1 MRLTLRTLLA
11 WLDDTLPPE
20 EVREIGTQVSSTPF
34 AQTLIER
41 IRKVTRRR
49 RLTVPPS
56 SGPEAVDPNTV
67 AAYLDNELEAEKV
80 AEYEKL
86 CLGSDVHLAEA
97 ASCHQI
103 LSLIKNKAKVPSEA
117 RYRMY
122 RLFKGPEAVRTNYR
136 GTVPPAAGMVP
147 DALSG
152 VHEAPWAKTAPVPR
166 SWFERVIPW
175 AVALLLIGV
184 LGVVGYLNL
193 RYAGVQI
200 READSLAA
208 AQFDPELV
216 DEADDTIDAEGE
228 DARPAPPPLSAPDP
242 VEPREEPVAE
252 PEPTPDQAT
261 APVQPVPPLAE
272 GEAAVVEQTD
282 GIVLRANR
290 TWDRL
295 EADDS
300 LAPGDRVVNLAPFR
314 TTLGMGPV
322 RITMIAQSE
331 LRVEQPQLADGPRFD
346 LIDGSI
352 VLRSPDP
359 DQPIAVGFEGRTL
372 SLRLPAGRP
381 VGLSW
386 LGLKVPGSSAGR
398 PLLTILC
405 PAGSLGVAIDDDGEP
420 QEFEGPILVSV
431 DPEDGILG
439 AEPAVMPQWVVDP
452 EPQPADIQAGEAF
465 ATLFEQSSGSIT
477 FTLLEGIEDPDPTVR
492 SLSVAALGALAGSD
506 PEALEQV
513 MPLLNRP
520 GDPAVRGTA
529 IGIVMRR
536 MARGTEPAEEVRG
549 LLERFIAPPEAAEA
563 FDRLL
568 LGIPEDQI
576 GEKEVY
582 AQLVADL
589 SSPNPG
595 VRQLALDTLM
605 MLTGREALG
614 YNPDAPEGPGLKAWE
629 DLLKED
635 RLTPAR

>member
-20 EVREIGTQVSSTPF
+20 EVREIGMQVSSTPF

-41 IRKVTRRR
+41 IRRVTRRR

-67 AAYLDNELEAEKV
+67 ASYLDNELEAEKV

-86 CLGSDVHLAEA
+86 CLESDVHLAEA

-103 LSLIKNKAKVPSEA
+103 LSLIKNKAKVPSES

-136 GTVPPAAGMVP
+136 GGAVPPAAGMLP
-147 DALSG
+147 DAVSG
-152 VHEAPWAKTAPVPR
+152 APEAPWAKTAPVPR
-166 SWFERVIPW
+166 SWFEQVVPW
-175 AVALLLIGV
+175 VVAVLLIVV

-200 READSLAA
+200 READSLAV
-208 AQFDPELV
+208 AQFDPDQVVEPD
-216 DEADDTIDAEGE
+216 DEIGAEAG
-228 DARPAPPPLSAPDP
+228 DARPAPPPLAEPDRGGLADEPAP
-242 VEPREEPVAE
+242 E
-252 PEPTPDQAT
+252 PEPEATPE
-261 APVQPVPPLAE
+261 QPAEAPLAE
-272 GEAAVVEQTD
+272 GDAAVVEQTD
-282 GIVLRANR
+282 GVVLRANPA
-290 TWDRL
+290 WERL
-295 EADDS
+295 AADDS

-314 TTLGMGPV
+314 TTLSMGAV
-322 RITMIAQSE
+322 RVTMIAQSE
-331 LRVEQPQLADGPRFD
+331 LRVERPELADTPRFE
-346 LIDGSI
+346 LIDGSV

-359 DQPIAVGFEGRTL
+359 ETPIAVGFEGRTV
-372 SLRLPAGRP
+372 SLRMPPGRS

-386 LGLKVPGSSAGR
+386 MGLKVPGSPAGR

-405 PAGSLGVAIDDDGEP
+405 PAGTLSATFDEGEP
-420 QEFEGPILVSV
+420 QEYEGPILVSV

-452 EPQPADIQAGEAF
+452 EPQPADIQAGETF
-465 ATLFEQSSGSIT
+465 AGLFEHSTGSIT

-492 SLSVAALGALAGSD
+492 SLSVAALGAMAGSD

-536 MARGTEPAEEVRG
+536 MARGSEPAEDVRG
-549 LLERFIAPPEAAEA
+549 LLERFVAPPEAAEA

-576 GEKEVY
+576 GEKETY
-582 AQLVADL
+582 AELVADL

-614 YNPDAPEGPGLKAWE
+614 YDPDAPEGPGLKAWK

>member
-49 RLTVPPS
+49 RLTIPPT

-86 CLGSDVHLAEA
+86 CLESDVHLAEA

-103 LSLIKNKAKVPSEA
+103 LSLIKNKAKVPSES

-136 GTVPPAAGMVP
+136 VAVPPAAGMVP
-147 DALSG
+147 DAVSG
-152 VHEAPWAKTAPVPR
+152 APEAPWAKTAPVPR
-166 SWFERVIPW
+166 SWFEQVVPW
-175 AVALLLIGV
+175 LVAVLLIVV
-184 LGVVGYLNL
+184 LGAVGYLNL

-200 READSLAA
+200 QEADSLAA
-208 AQFDPELV
+208 AQFDPDAAKEP
-216 DEADDTIDAEGE
+216 DEEVADEEG
-228 DARPAPPPLSAPDP
+228 DARPAPPPLSEPAR
-242 VEPREEPVAE
+242 VEETDQPEPE
-252 PEPTPDQAT
+252 PEPTPE
-261 APVQPVPPLAE
+261 QPAEPAEPEAPLAA
-272 GEAAVVEQTD
+272 GDVAVVEQTD
-282 GIVLRANR
+282 GIVLRANP
-290 TWDRL
+290 TWERL
-295 EADDS
+295 SADDS

-314 TTLGMGPV
+314 TTLSMGSV
-322 RITMIAQSE
+322 RITLIAQSE
-331 LRVEQPQLADGPRFD
+331 LRVEPPALADTPRFA
-346 LIDGSI
+346 LIDGSV
-352 VLRSPDP
+352 VLRSPNAEE
-359 DQPIAVGFEGRTL
+359 PIAVGFEGRTL
-372 SLRLPAGRP
+372 SLQLPPGRP

-386 LGLKVPGSSAGR
+386 MGLKVPGQPAGR

-405 PAGSLGVAIDDDGEP
+405 PAGALGVTFDDGDP
-420 QEFEGPILVSV
+420 QEFEGPTLVSV

-465 ATLFEQSSGSIT
+465 VELFEQSTGSIT

-492 SLSVAALGALAGSD
+492 SLSVAALGAMAGSD

-536 MARGTEPAEEVRG
+536 MARGTEPAEDVRG
-549 LLERFIAPPEAAEA
+549 LLERFIAPPEATEA

-568 LGIPEDQI
+568 LGVPEDQI
-576 GEKEVY
+576 EEKEVY
-582 AQLVADL
+582 AELVADL
-589 SSPNPG
+589 SSPNAG

-605 MLTGREALG
+605 MLTGRETLG
-614 YNPDAPEGPGLKAWE
+614 YDPDSPEGPGLKAWQ
-629 DLLKED
+629 DLLKEN

>member
-20 EVREIGTQVSSTPF
+20 EVREIGLQVSSTPF

-49 RLTVPPS
+49 RLTVPPN

-67 AAYLDNELEAEKV
+67 AAYLDNELEADKV

-86 CLGSDVHLAEA
+86 CLESDLHLAEA

-103 LSLIKNKAKVPSEA
+103 LSLIKNKAKVPSES

-136 GTVPPAAGMVP
+136 EAVPPAAGMLP
-147 DALSG
+147 DAVSG
-152 VHEAPWAKTAPVPR
+152 APEAPWAKTAPVPR
-166 SWFERVIPW
+166 SGFEQVVPW
-175 AVALLLIGV
+175 VVAVLLIGV

-200 READSLAA
+200 READALVA
-208 AQFDPELV
+208 AQFDADAGGEPAE
-216 DEADDTIDAEGE
+216 DEAE
-228 DARPAPPPLSAPDP
+228 DEDGGRPAPPPVTEPDP
-242 VEPREEPVAE
+242 SLPAEGPEPGPE
-252 PEPTPDQAT
+252 PEPTPEPPAEVE
-261 APVQPVPPLAE
+261 APLAD

-282 GIVLRANR
+282 GVVLRANP
-290 TWDRL
+290 TWERL
-295 EADDS
+295 EADDP

-314 TTLGMGPV
+314 TSIGLGAV
-322 RITMIAQSE
+322 RVTMIAQSE
-331 LRVEQPQLADGPRFD
+331 LRVEEPELADTPRFA
-346 LIDGSI
+346 LIDGSV
-352 VLRSPDP
+352 VLRSSDP
-359 DQPIAVGFEGRTL
+359 ETPIAVGFEGRTV
-372 SLRLPAGRP
+372 SLRLPPGRP

-386 LGLKVPGSSAGR
+386 MGLKLPGAAAGR

-405 PAGSLGVAIDDDGEP
+405 PAGTLGASFDGGEP

-465 ATLFEQSSGSIT
+465 SGLFEHSTGSIT

-492 SLSVAALGALAGSD
+492 SLSVAALGAMAGSD
-506 PEALEQV
+506 AEALEQV

-536 MARGTEPAEEVRG
+536 MARGSEPAEEVRE
-549 LLERFIAPPEAAEA
+549 LLERFVAPPEAAEA

-568 LGIPEDQI
+568 LGIPEDRV
-576 GEKEVY
+576 GEEEVY
-582 AQLVADL
+582 AELVADL
-589 SSPNPG
+589 ASPNPG

-614 YNPDAPEGPGLKAWE
+614 YDPDAPDGPGLKAWQ